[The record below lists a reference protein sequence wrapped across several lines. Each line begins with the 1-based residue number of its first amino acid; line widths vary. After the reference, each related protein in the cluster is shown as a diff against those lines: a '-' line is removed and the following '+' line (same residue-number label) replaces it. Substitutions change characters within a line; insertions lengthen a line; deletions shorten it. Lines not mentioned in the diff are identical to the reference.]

1 MYTTVPPE
9 LIIRRQAYT
18 ASCTQNNE
26 TKKNKRKTRGTTE
39 WHRAGSAP
47 FLYVTVN
54 DLVYQC
60 KPVLPMVT
68 AQCANG
74 APDSFKTRMH
84 PISNLKLIDDS
95 QDDPPARHLLACP
108 LISRFFDRL
117 RTL

>member
-1 MYTTVPPE
+1 MAPCRVGAVP
-9 LIIRRQAYT
+9 LCNR
-18 ASCTQNNE
+18 
-26 TKKNKRKTRGTTE
+26 
-39 WHRAGSAP
+39 H
-47 FLYVTVN
+47 VTVN

-74 APDSFKTRMH
+74 APDSFKTRML
-84 PISNLKLIDDS
+84 PISNLIDDS